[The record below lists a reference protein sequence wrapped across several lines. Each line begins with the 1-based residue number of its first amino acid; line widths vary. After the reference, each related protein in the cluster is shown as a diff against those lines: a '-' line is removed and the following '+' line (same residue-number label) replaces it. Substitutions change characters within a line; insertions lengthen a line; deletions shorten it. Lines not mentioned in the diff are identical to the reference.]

1 MSCDK
6 NERILMLEKKV
17 EYLERVVQALADYK
31 KDKVI
36 EVSEIDNKW
45 RKIASWTRNAFEEEM
60 KKIWSYTLYWWE
72 ETKS

>member
-36 EVSEIDNKW
+36 EVSEIDN
-45 RKIASWTRNAFEEEM
+45 E
-60 KKIWSYTLYWWE
+60 
-72 ETKS
+72 